1 MKRRQFVATVA
12 TTSVI
17 GALGGCISGSGGG
30 GGNSSNNSS
39 GNGNANGSSGG
50 NSSGSG
56 TQVNAFGERPSFDGQ
71 SLYIPVR
78 SEVNIDKVQLRDAN
92 KQIWGTDSVKNAE
105 GSAKF
110 TLIKQSG
117 GDYQKYPYGN
127 YEIYAVKNG
136 TQVDGGNFD
145 IRPRFEVTEVVSA
158 GGGELRVELKNVGS
172 GSAVITGTRLYKQ
185 GTNPSDNDGWSTGV
199 FEGHE
204 PEIVPPSGST
214 TVPVVPIGFGDV
226 YAEGTDQATPQGT
239 SGTVCGGET
248 KPAVVDYRMFG
259 NIQSGPQLTL
269 RLSGGRSKL
278 DRRGI
283 GCKNVSIQSKSGS
296 NASASG
302 ATSSTNGSQ

>member
-1 MKRRQFVATVA
+1 MKRRQFVASIA

-30 GGNSSNNSS
+30 GNNSSNGS
-39 GNGNANGSSGG
+39 GNGSTNSSSGR

-56 TQVNAFGERPSFDGQ
+56 TQVNAFGERPSFDKKK
-71 SLYIPVR
+71 LYIPVR
-78 SEVNIDKVQLRDAN
+78 PAANIDKVQLRDAN
-92 KQIWGTDSVKNAE
+92 KQIWGTDNVKSAE
-105 GSAKF
+105 GSAQF
-110 TLIKQSG
+110 TLIKESG
-117 GDYQKYPYGN
+117 GSYQKYPYGN
-127 YEIYAVKNG
+127 YEIYAIKNG

-145 IRPRFEVTEVVSA
+145 IRPQFEVTEVVSA
-158 GGGELRVELKNVGS
+158 GGGELRVTLKNVGS
-172 GSAVITGTRLYKQ
+172 GSAVITGARLYRQ

-199 FEGHE
+199 FEGYE
-204 PEIVPPSGST
+204 PEIVPPGGST

-226 YAEGTDQATPQGT
+226 YAEGTDEATPQGT
-239 SGTVCGGET
+239 SGTVCSGET

-269 RLSGGRSKL
+269 WLGGDRSEL

-296 NASASG
+296 NSNSSE
-302 ATSSTNGSQ
+302 ATNSTNGSQ

>member
-30 GGNSSNNSS
+30 GNSSNNSS
-39 GNGNANGSSGG
+39 GNGNANGSSDG

-56 TQVNAFGERPSFDGQ
+56 TQVNAFGERPRFDGQ
-71 SLYIPVR
+71 NLYIPVH

-92 KQIWGTDSVKNAE
+92 KQIWGTDSVKNVE

-117 GDYQKYPYGN
+117 GNYQKYPYGN
-127 YEIYAVKNG
+127 YEIYAIKNG
-136 TQVDGGNFD
+136 TQVDAGNFD
-145 IRPRFEVTEVVSA
+145 IRPQFEVTEVASA
-158 GGGELRVELKNVGS
+158 GGGELRVTLKNVGS
-172 GSAVITGTRLYKQ
+172 GSAVITGARLYRQ

-199 FEGHE
+199 FEGYE
-204 PEIVPPSGST
+204 PEIVPPGGST

-226 YAEGTDQATPQGT
+226 YAEGTDEATPQGT
-239 SGTVCGGET
+239 SGTVCSSEM

-296 NASASG
+296 NSSSSE
-302 ATSSTNGSQ
+302 ATNSTNGSQ